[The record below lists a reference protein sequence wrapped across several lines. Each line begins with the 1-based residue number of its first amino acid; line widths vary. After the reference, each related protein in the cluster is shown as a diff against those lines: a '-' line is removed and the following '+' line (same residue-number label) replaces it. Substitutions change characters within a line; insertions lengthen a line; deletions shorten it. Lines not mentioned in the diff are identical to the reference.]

1 MNNVILIGRLTRDP
15 ELTYLQNE
23 KQTAKAR
30 FNLAVDRPGQ
40 TGRDKVADFI
50 PIIVFGKQAENC
62 NQYLGKGSLVAVN
75 GRIQTGSYKNRDGQ
89 TVYTTDVF
97 ANNVE
102 FLGTKISGGNQAQA
116 KEQPQNTP
124 QPAEPPIADGYEAI
138 EEDIPF

>member
-1 MNNVILIGRLTRDP
+1 MNNVVLTGRLVRDP

-23 KQTAKAR
+23 KHTAKTK
-30 FNLAVDRPGQ
+30 FTLAVNRESQ
-40 TGRDKVADFI
+40 RDVADFV

-62 NQYLGKGSLVAVN
+62 NQYLGKGSLVSVN

-102 FLGTKISGGNQAQA
+102 FLGTKTASGDQAQA
-116 KEQPQNTP
+116 KEQPQNAP
-124 QPAEPPIADGYEAI
+124 QPAEPPADGYEAI

>member
-23 KQTAKAR
+23 KHTAKAR
-30 FNLAVDRPGQ
+30 FTLAVNREGQ
-40 TGRDKVADFI
+40 RDVADFV

-62 NQYLGKGSLVAVN
+62 DRYLGKGSQVAVN

-102 FLGTKISGGNQAQA
+102 FLNTKVANNDQA
-116 KEQPQNTP
+116 KESPVES
-124 QPAEPPIADGYEAI
+124 PAEPPVADGYEAI

>member
-1 MNNVILIGRLTRDP
+1 MNNVVLTGRLVRDP

-23 KQTAKAR
+23 KHTAKTR
-30 FNLAVDRPGQ
+30 FTLAVNREGQ
-40 TGRDKVADFI
+40 RDVADFV

-102 FLGTKISGGNQAQA
+102 FLGTKVASGDQAQA
-116 KEQPQNTP
+116 KEQPQTAP
-124 QPAEPPIADGYEAI
+124 QPAEPPVADGYEAI

>member
-1 MNNVILIGRLTRDP
+1 MNNVVLTGRLVRDP

-23 KQTAKAR
+23 KHTAKTR
-30 FNLAVDRPGQ
+30 FTLAINREGQ
-40 TGRDKVADFI
+40 RDVADFV

-97 ANNVE
+97 ANVE
-102 FLGTKISGGNQAQA
+102 FLGTKTAGGDQAQA
-116 KEQPQNTP
+116 KEQPQNAP
-124 QPAEPPIADGYEAI
+124 QPAEPPADGYEAI

>member
-1 MNNVILIGRLTRDP
+1 MNNVVLTGRLARDP

-23 KQTAKAR
+23 KHTAKTR
-30 FNLAVDRPGQ
+30 FTLAVNREGQ
-40 TGRDKVADFI
+40 RDVADFV

-102 FLGTKISGGNQAQA
+102 FLGTKVADSGDQA
-116 KEQPQNTP
+116 
-124 QPAEPPIADGYEAI
+124 QPAEPPADGYEAI

>member
-1 MNNVILIGRLTRDP
+1 MNNVVLIGRLVRDP
-15 ELTYLQNE
+15 ELTCLQNE
-23 KQTAKAR
+23 KHTAKTR
-30 FNLAVDRPGQ
+30 FTLAVNREGQ
-40 TGRDKVADFI
+40 RDVADFI
-50 PIIVFGKQAENC
+50 SIIIFGKQAENC

-97 ANNVE
+97 ANGVE
-102 FLGTKISGGNQAQA
+102 FLSSKVASGDQAQA

-124 QPAEPPIADGYEAI
+124 QSAELPAADGYEAI

>member
-1 MNNVILIGRLTRDP
+1 MQYASHSANKLT
-15 ELTYLQNE
+15 
-23 KQTAKAR
+23 
-30 FNLAVDRPGQ
+30 LAVNREGQ
-40 TGRDKVADFI
+40 RDVADFV
-50 PIIVFGKQAENC
+50 PIIVFGKQAESC

-102 FLGTKISGGNQAQA
+102 FLGTKVASGDQAQP
-116 KEQPQNTP
+116 KEQPQTAP
-124 QPAEPPIADGYEAI
+124 QPAEPPVADGYEAI

>member
-1 MNNVILIGRLTRDP
+1 MNNVVLTGRLVRDP

-23 KQTAKAR
+23 KHTAKTR
-30 FNLAVDRPGQ
+30 FTLAVNREGQ
-40 TGRDKVADFI
+40 RDVADFV
-50 PIIVFGKQAENC
+50 PIIIFGKQAENC

-89 TVYTTDVF
+89 TVYTTAVF
-97 ANNVE
+97 ANSVE
-102 FLGTKISGGNQAQA
+102 VLGTKVIGGDQAQE

-124 QPAEPPIADGYEAI
+124 QPAEPPIATEGYEAI

>member
-1 MNNVILIGRLTRDP
+1 MNNVVLTGRLVRDP

-23 KQTAKAR
+23 KHTAKTR
-30 FNLAVDRPGQ
+30 FTLAVNREGQ
-40 TGRDKVADFI
+40 RDVADFI

-62 NQYLGKGSLVAVN
+62 NHYLGKGSLVAVN

-102 FLGTKISGGNQAQA
+102 FLGTKVASGDQAQA
-116 KEQPQNTP
+116 KEQPQTAP
-124 QPAEPPIADGYEAI
+124 QQPAEPPVTDGYEAI

>member
-1 MNNVILIGRLTRDP
+1 MNNVVLTGRLVRDP
-15 ELTYLQNE
+15 ELTYLQNASHS
-23 KQTAKAR
+23 AKTR
-30 FNLAVDRPGQ
+30 FTLAVNREGQ
-40 TGRDKVADFI
+40 RDVADFV

-102 FLGTKISGGNQAQA
+102 FLGTKVAASGDQAQP
-116 KEQPQNTP
+116 KEQPQNAP
-124 QPAEPPIADGYEAI
+124 QPAEPPVATEEYEAI

>member
-1 MNNVILIGRLTRDP
+1 MNNVALIGRLAREP
-15 ELTYLQNE
+15 ELVYLQNE

-30 FNLAVDRPGQ
+30 FTLAVDRPGQ

-50 PIIVFGKQAENC
+50 QIIVFGKQAENC
-62 NQYLGKGSLVAVN
+62 DRYLGKGSQVAVN

-89 TVYTTDVF
+89 TVYATDVI

-102 FLGTKISGGNQAQA
+102 FLNTKVANSDQA
-116 KEQPQNTP
+116 KESPVES
-124 QPAEPPIADGYEAI
+124 PAEPPAIAEGYEAI

>member
-102 FLGTKISGGNQAQA
+102 FLGSKVVASGDQAQA

-124 QPAEPPIADGYEAI
+124 QPAEPPVDGYEAI

>member
-1 MNNVILIGRLTRDP
+1 MNNTVLIGRLTRDP

-23 KQTAKAR
+23 RHTAKAR
-30 FNLAVDRPGQ
+30 FTLAVSREGQ
-40 TGRDKVADFI
+40 RDVADFV

-62 NQYLGKGSLVAVN
+62 NQYLRKGSLIAVN

-89 TVYTTDVF
+89 TVYTTDVL

-102 FLGTKISGGNQAQA
+102 FLGTKVASGDQAQP
-116 KEQPQNTP
+116 KEQPQNAP
-124 QPAEPPIADGYEAI
+124 QPAEPPVADGYEAI

>member
-1 MNNVILIGRLTRDP
+1 MNNVVLTGRLVRDS

-23 KQTAKAR
+23 KHTAKTR
-30 FNLAVDRPGQ
+30 FTLAVNREGQ
-40 TGRDKVADFI
+40 RDVADFV

-102 FLGTKISGGNQAQA
+102 FLGTKVAASGDQAQP
-116 KEQPQNTP
+116 KEQPQNAP
-124 QPAEPPIADGYEAI
+124 QPAEPPADGYEAI

>member
-1 MNNVILIGRLTRDP
+1 MNNVVLTGRLARDP
-15 ELTYLQNE
+15 ELIYLQNE
-23 KQTAKAR
+23 KHTAKTR
-30 FNLAVDRPGQ
+30 FTLAINREGQ
-40 TGRDKVADFI
+40 RDVADFV

-102 FLGTKISGGNQAQA
+102 FLGTKVASGDQTQA
-116 KEQPQNTP
+116 KEQPQTAP
-124 QPAEPPIADGYEAI
+124 QPAEPPVTDGYEAI

>member
-15 ELTYLQNE
+15 ELTYLQNG

-102 FLGTKISGGNQAQA
+102 FLGTKVAASGDQA
-116 KEQPQNTP
+116 KEQPQTAP
-124 QPAEPPIADGYEAI
+124 QPAEPPVADGYEAI

>member
-1 MNNVILIGRLTRDP
+1 MNNVILIGRLVRDP

-23 KQTAKAR
+23 KHTAKTK
-30 FNLAVDRPGQ
+30 FTLAVNREGQ
-40 TGRDKVADFI
+40 RDVADFV

-75 GRIQTGSYKNRDGQ
+75 GRIQTGSYKNREGQ

-102 FLGTKISGGNQAQA
+102 FLGTKVASGDQAQA
-116 KEQPQNTP
+116 KEQSQTAP
-124 QPAEPPIADGYEAI
+124 QPAEPPADGYEAI

>member
-1 MNNVILIGRLTRDP
+1 MNNVVLTGRLVRDP

-23 KQTAKAR
+23 KHTAKTR
-30 FNLAVDRPGQ
+30 FTLAINREGQ
-40 TGRDKVADFI
+40 RDVADFV
-50 PIIVFGKQAENC
+50 PVIVFGKQAENC

-97 ANNVE
+97 TNSVE
-102 FLGTKISGGNQAQA
+102 FLGTKVAASGDQAQP
-116 KEQPQNTP
+116 KEQPQNAP
-124 QPAEPPIADGYEAI
+124 QPAEPPADGYEAI

>member
-1 MNNVILIGRLTRDP
+1 MNNVVLTGRLVRDP
-15 ELTYLQNE
+15 ELIYLQNE
-23 KQTAKAR
+23 KHTAKTR
-30 FNLAVDRPGQ
+30 FTLAINREGQ
-40 TGRDKVADFI
+40 RDVADFV

-102 FLGTKISGGNQAQA
+102 FLRTKTASGDQAQA

-124 QPAEPPIADGYEAI
+124 QSAEPPVDGYEAI

>member
-102 FLGTKISGGNQAQA
+102 FLGSKIASGDQA
-116 KEQPQNTP
+116 KEQPQTAP
-124 QPAEPPIADGYEAI
+124 QPAEPPVDGYEAI

>member
-1 MNNVILIGRLTRDP
+1 MNNVVLTGRLARDP

-23 KQTAKAR
+23 KHTAKVR
-30 FNLAVDRPGQ
+30 FTLAVNREGQ
-40 TGRDKVADFI
+40 RDVADFV

-62 NQYLGKGSLVAVN
+62 NQYLGKGSLVSVN

-89 TVYTTDVF
+89 TVYTTDVL

-102 FLGTKISGGNQAQA
+102 FLGPKGSGGDQAQP
-116 KEQPQNTP
+116 KEQPQAAP
-124 QPAEPPIADGYEAI
+124 QPAEPSVEGYEAI

>member
-1 MNNVILIGRLTRDP
+1 MNNVVLPGRLVRDP

-23 KQTAKAR
+23 KHTAKTR
-30 FNLAVDRPGQ
+30 FTLAVNREGQ
-40 TGRDKVADFI
+40 RDVADFV

-75 GRIQTGSYKNRDGQ
+75 GRIQTGSYKNKDEQ

-97 ANNVE
+97 ANDVE
-102 FLGTKISGGNQAQA
+102 FLGTKVASGDQAQA
-116 KEQPQNTP
+116 KEQPQVAP
-124 QPAEPPIADGYEAI
+124 QPAEPSVEGYEAI

>member
-1 MNNVILIGRLTRDP
+1 MNNVILIGRLARDP

-23 KQTAKAR
+23 KQTAKTR
-30 FNLAVDRPGQ
+30 FTLAVDRPGQ

-62 NQYLGKGSLVAVN
+62 DRYLGKGSQVAVN

-102 FLGTKISGGNQAQA
+102 FLNTKVANSDQA
-116 KEQPQNTP
+116 KESPVESP
-124 QPAEPPIADGYEAI
+124 VEPPAVAEEYEAI

>member
-1 MNNVILIGRLTRDP
+1 MNNVVLTGRLVRDP

-23 KQTAKAR
+23 KHTAKTR
-30 FNLAVDRPGQ
+30 FTLAVNREGQ
-40 TGRDKVADFI
+40 RDVADFI
-50 PIIVFGKQAENC
+50 PIIIFGKQAENC

-97 ANNVE
+97 ANGVE
-102 FLGTKISGGNQAQA
+102 FLSSKVANGDQA
-116 KEQPQNTP
+116 KEQPQNAP
-124 QPAEPPIADGYEAI
+124 QPAEPPADGYEAI

>member
-1 MNNVILIGRLTRDP
+1 MNNVVLTGRLVRDP

-23 KQTAKAR
+23 KHTAKTR
-30 FNLAVDRPGQ
+30 FTLAVNREGQ
-40 TGRDKVADFI
+40 RDVADFV

-97 ANNVE
+97 ANKVE
-102 FLGTKISGGNQAQA
+102 FLGTKVAASDDQAQP
-116 KEQPQNTP
+116 KEQPQNAP
-124 QPAEPPIADGYEAI
+124 QPAEPPADGYEAI

>member
-1 MNNVILIGRLTRDP
+1 MNNVVLIGRLVREP
-15 ELTYLQNE
+15 ELVYLQNE

-30 FNLAVDRPGQ
+30 FTLAVDRPGQ

-50 PIIVFGKQAENC
+50 QIIVFGKQAENC

-102 FLGTKISGGNQAQA
+102 FLSTKSVANSDQA
-116 KEQPQNTP
+116 KEQPQTAP
-124 QPAEPPIADGYEAI
+124 QPAEPSVEGYEAV

>member
-1 MNNVILIGRLTRDP
+1 MNNVVLTGRLVRDP

-23 KQTAKAR
+23 KHTAKTR
-30 FNLAVDRPGQ
+30 FTLAINREGQ
-40 TGRDKVADFI
+40 RDVADFV

-102 FLGTKISGGNQAQA
+102 FLGTKLAASGDQAQA
-116 KEQPQNTP
+116 KEQPQNAP
-124 QPAEPPIADGYEAI
+124 QPAEPPADGYEAI

>member
-102 FLGTKISGGNQAQA
+102 FLGTKVAASGDQA

-124 QPAEPPIADGYEAI
+124 QPAEPPATDGYEAI

>member
-23 KQTAKAR
+23 KQTAKVR

-97 ANNVE
+97 ANNIE
-102 FLGTKISGGNQAQA
+102 FLGTKIASGDQA
-116 KEQPQNTP
+116 KEQPQT
-124 QPAEPPIADGYEAI
+124 QPAEPPVADGYEAI

>member
-1 MNNVILIGRLTRDP
+1 MNNVVLTGRLVRDP
-15 ELTYLQNE
+15 ELIYLQNE
-23 KQTAKAR
+23 KHTAKTR
-30 FNLAVDRPGQ
+30 FTLAVNREGQ
-40 TGRDKVADFI
+40 RDVADFV

-102 FLGTKISGGNQAQA
+102 FLGTKVAASGDQAQP
-116 KEQPQNTP
+116 KEQPQNAP
-124 QPAEPPIADGYEAI
+124 QPAEPPADGYEAI